1 MTATYGLLATSG
13 RAEQDQRMRSQSY
26 AIAQEDQARMR
37 SLRISQLMTLNQTR
51 TVVQDGSTYTVV
63 SKGQYVNDQSGTAS
77 CEDGTSSAD
86 YIKVSSTVSWH
97 GSRSAPPT
105 VIESLVAPP
114 NGTFSA
120 DRGTLAIAVRDG
132 AGNPVSGLSLSG
144 SGAGTFSGTTGTNG
158 CAVFTNLPEGDY
170 TLTPGTAMGV
180 VDKDGATPTAQTVSV
195 VGQSTNTVALQYDSP
210 GTLQLSFKTRI
221 GGTVQASKADSVV
234 VFNSGMTKEA
244 TFGTIGD
251 EQSTITTGSLFPF
264 SSQDT
269 IYAGSCTDNNPNP
282 TNIVNPPAAA
292 ALVQATVLKNQLVT
306 VTPSIQLPALQLTVR
321 TGTSSGSPG
330 SIVSNAAVT
339 ITDAGCT
346 SPTVKRTYTN
356 RTSGSP
362 TGLVPTGQSTVDP
375 GMPYGVYN
383 ICAYNG
389 SRRNTLTNVAVQT
402 TASDTSRTIYLGSG
416 ATGSTTGAC
425 P

>member
-1 MTATYGLLATSG
+1 
-13 RAEQDQRMRSQSY
+13 
-26 AIAQEDQARMR
+26 MR

-180 VDKDGATPTAQTVSV
+180 VDKDGATPMPTC
-195 VGQSTNTVALQYDSP
+195 
-210 GTLQLSFKTRI
+210 FTR
-221 GGTVQASKADSVV
+221 
-234 VFNSGMTKEA
+234 
-244 TFGTIGD
+244 
-251 EQSTITTGSLFPF
+251 
-264 SSQDT
+264 
-269 IYAGSCTDNNPNP
+269 
-282 TNIVNPPAAA
+282 
-292 ALVQATVLKNQLVT
+292 
-306 VTPSIQLPALQLTVR
+306 
-321 TGTSSGSPG
+321 
-330 SIVSNAAVT
+330 
-339 ITDAGCT
+339 
-346 SPTVKRTYTN
+346 
-356 RTSGSP
+356 
-362 TGLVPTGQSTVDP
+362 
-375 GMPYGVYN
+375 
-383 ICAYNG
+383 
-389 SRRNTLTNVAVQT
+389 
-402 TASDTSRTIYLGSG
+402 
-416 ATGSTTGAC
+416 
-425 P
+425 